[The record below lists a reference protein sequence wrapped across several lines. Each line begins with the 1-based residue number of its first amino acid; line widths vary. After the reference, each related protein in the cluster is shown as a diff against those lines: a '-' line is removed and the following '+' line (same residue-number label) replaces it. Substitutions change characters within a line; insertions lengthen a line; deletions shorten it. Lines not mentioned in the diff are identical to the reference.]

1 MNTATIVAI
10 LTALGAAVNGALSC
24 LSTGSFT
31 FNVAG
36 ISAAAVAGLAA
47 FGIHLAG
54 QSGPTK

>member
-1 MNTATIVAI
+1 MNSATIISI
-10 LTALGAAVNGALSC
+10 LTALGAAINGILSC
-24 LSTGSFT
+24 FSTGAFT
-31 FNVAG
+31 FNIAG